1 MLDQHE
7 LAWLLAACEE
17 LPDFGE
23 EDRPFDY
30 LEALFITVLDFH
42 SRGEMVEKA
51 LDHYTATARAK
62 LKLTGH
68 QSLLKWLARYD
79 DNQAELHRIRTHLEQ
94 AMQALG
100 RLEELAGDVRA
111 GDGDDD

>member
-1 MLDQHE
+1 M
-7 LAWLLAACEE
+7 
-17 LPDFGE
+17 
-23 EDRPFDY
+23 
-30 LEALFITVLDFH
+30 
-42 SRGEMVEKA
+42 
-51 LDHYTATARAK
+51 
-62 LKLTGH
+62 
-68 QSLLKWLARYD
+68 D